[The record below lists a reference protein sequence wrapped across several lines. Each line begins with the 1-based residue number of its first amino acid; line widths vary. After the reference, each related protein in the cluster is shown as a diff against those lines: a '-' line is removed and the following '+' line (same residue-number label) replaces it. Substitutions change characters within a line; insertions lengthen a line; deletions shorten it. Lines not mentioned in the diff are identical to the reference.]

1 MPHDHILDN
10 DKDLPLLEDT
20 QLLSRV
26 LLKVIEQQTS
36 APVKQTID
44 ALLQGEDPQ
53 TTIQAILPK
62 LNVQQRKNL
71 IRACGLFAQVFNI
84 AEDMHHERRRLAY
97 EQDEHAAKSSFAH
110 VMDEIKAQGIDED
123 DLQEQLDDTYIS
135 AVLTAHP
142 TEVQRQ
148 TILSLHRQI
157 RALLEQH
164 NTAVGYQKYRIE
176 QQLEAPVKQTIDA
189 LLQGA
194 IIVS

>member
-1 MPHDHILDN
+1 MPTNAPALPPLAHDHILDN

-123 DLQEQLDDTYIS
+123 DLQEQLDDLGITPPFENPFDVYPCEIW
-135 AVLTAHP
+135 VCQGKIIYLGL
-142 TEVQRQ
+142 E
-148 TILSLHRQI
+148 
-157 RALLEQH
+157 LLE
-164 NTAVGYQKYRIE
+164 NEDRLPFAV
-176 QQLEAPVKQTIDA
+176 
-189 LLQGA
+189 
-194 IIVS
+194 S